1 MRGRISGGTRGSR
14 TAQLASG
21 IPDPA
26 AHQRAQVARGKAD
39 QRLQEEQQKSLLGGA
54 AKQGRDADQ
63 GQDHG
68 HDYGDFDP
76 DM

>member
-1 MRGRISGGTRGSR
+1 MEQRAVPSARSD
-14 TAQLASG
+14 

-54 AKQGRDADQ
+54 AKQSRDADQ

>member
-1 MRGRISGGTRGSR
+1 MEQRAVPSARSD
-14 TAQLASG
+14 

-26 AHQRAQVARGKAD
+26 AHQRAQVTRGKAD
-39 QRLQEEQQKSLLGGA
+39 QSLQKEQQKVLLGGA
-54 AKQGRDADQ
+54 AKQGRGADQ
-63 GQDHG
+63 EQDND